1 MKIHL
6 AGRGQQLGP
15 YSLRELND
23 EIAAGR
29 IRPADWMAWHKR
41 CAGWVPLAGLA
52 GIGIAPAMPRGMT
65 APPPPPVHGDATGGV
80 IPYKNPP
87 ALIAYYCSMLA
98 LLPFLGFPFAVAA
111 VILGPIGL
119 KRYARN
125 PAIKGKVHARIGIVL
140 GLVSLL
146 FQITLG
152 AVMIT
157 VAVSR

>member
-6 AGRGQQLGP
+6 AGRGQQLGT

-29 IRPADWMAWHKR
+29 IRPADWMAWHKG
-41 CAGWVPLAGLA
+41 CACWVPLADLA
-52 GIGIAPAMPRGMT
+52 GIAIAPAMPRGMT

-140 GLVSLL
+140 GWVSLL

-157 VAVSR
+157 IAVSK

>member
-6 AGRGQQLGP
+6 SSAGQQTGP
-15 YSLRELND
+15 CSLDQINRA
-23 EIAAGR
+23 IAAGR
-29 IRPADWMAWHKR
+29 IRPADWMAWHKG
-41 CAGWVPLAGLA
+41 CAGWVPLADLA
-52 GIGIAPAMPRGMT
+52 GIAIAPALPRGMT

-125 PAIKGKVHARIGIVL
+125 PAIKGKVHARIGIAL
-140 GLVSLL
+140 GWVSLL